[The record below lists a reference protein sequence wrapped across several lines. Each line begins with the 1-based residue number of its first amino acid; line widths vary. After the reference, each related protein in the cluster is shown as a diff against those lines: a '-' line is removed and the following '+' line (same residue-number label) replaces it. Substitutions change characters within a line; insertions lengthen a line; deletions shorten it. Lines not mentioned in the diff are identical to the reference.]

1 MDLQDMFQ
9 DPIFRRNSIASI
21 VFAILFPAYFMFAA
35 AGTVT
40 LMPTGG
46 SNVSGNWNVTFNET
60 DVATSESTEFLMDE
74 EEFIFEFTFTD
85 EDPNLAYVE
94 ITVSHGETDE
104 TGQWPEQCDNAVGE
118 MRMGQVNEFV
128 RSDSTTTGDSG
139 SANNCPSSYTM
150 VIMLIENY
158 TGDSYQTTGSKGEI
172 ENMWNDNGNG
182 RGEYRCQ
189 ITLETRTGSKPGPF
203 DPLVLG
209 NNEEGEEITVSWRV
223 VGVEVSVTPVVE
235 VSVS

>member
-46 SNVSGNWNVTFNET
+46 SNVTGNWNVTFNET

-104 TGQWPEQCDNAVGE
+104 TGQWPDQCDNAVGE
-118 MRMGQVNEFV
+118 MRMGNVEGWV
-128 RSDSTTTGDSG
+128 RDDSTRQGNSG
-139 SANNCPSSYTM
+139 SPDDCPAEYTM

-158 TGDSYQTTGSKGEI
+158 TGESYQTSGKNGEI
-172 ENMWNDNGNG
+172 ENLWVDNGSG

-203 DPLVLG
+203 DPLALA
-209 NNEEGEEITVSWRV
+209 NNEDGEEITVSWRV
-223 VGVEVSVTPVVE
+223 VAVDVSVTLDE
-235 VSVS
+235 SSE

>member
-104 TGQWPEQCDNAVGE
+104 SGPNPVIQNECDNAVGQ
-118 MRMGQVNEFV
+118 MRMGQVNDFV
-128 RSDSTTTGDSG
+128 RPDSTMEGESP
-139 SANNCPSSYTM
+139 NNCPASYTM
-150 VIMLIENY
+150 TIMLIENY
-158 TGDSYQTTGSKGEI
+158 TGESYQTSGKNGEI
-172 ENMWNDNGNG
+172 ENLWVDNGSG

-189 ITLETRTGSKPGPF
+189 ITLETRTGSSPGPG
-203 DPLVLG
+203 PGPVLN
-209 NNEEGEEITVSWRV
+209 NNEDGEEITVSWRV
-223 VGVEVSVTPVVE
+223 VAVDVSVTLDE
-235 VSVS
+235 SSE

>member
-94 ITVSHGETDE
+94 ITVSHDETDE
-104 TGQWPEQCDNAVGE
+104 SGANPVVQNQCDNAIGQ
-118 MRMGQVNEFV
+118 MRMGQVNDFV
-128 RSDSTTTGDSG
+128 RPDSTMEGESP
-139 SANNCPSSYTM
+139 NNCPASYTM
-150 VIMLIENY
+150 TIMLIENY
-158 TGDSYQTTGSKGEI
+158 TGESYQTSGKNGEI
-172 ENMWNDNGNG
+172 ENLWVDNGSG

-189 ITLETRTGSKPGPF
+189 ITLETRTGSAPGPGGG
-203 DPLVLG
+203 PILN
-209 NNEEGEEITVSWRV
+209 NNEDGEEITVSWRV
-223 VGVEVSVTPVVE
+223 VAVDVSVTLDE
-235 VSVS
+235 SSE